1 MKLTTTEA
9 QKRHAFNYFEYVE
22 TQHYYQC
29 VTCSTVVE
37 PYMGLKCHRLFRP
50 KISKVKRRF
59 FVENP

>member
-37 PYMGLKCHRLFRP
+37 PYMGHCETCRKKLKPNNRQDVLHTVF
-50 KISKVKRRF
+50 
-59 FVENP
+59 